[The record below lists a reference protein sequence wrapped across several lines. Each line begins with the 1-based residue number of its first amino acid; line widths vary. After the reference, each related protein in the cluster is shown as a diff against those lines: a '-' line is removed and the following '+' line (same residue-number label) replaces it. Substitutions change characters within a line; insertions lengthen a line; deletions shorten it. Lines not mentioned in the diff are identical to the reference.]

1 MSTASVVVV
10 EVVNDDD
17 ISDCV
22 HGTEDEA
29 RATIFARTIRD
40 RQG

>member
-22 HGTEDEA
+22 HSTEDEA
-29 RATIFARTIRD
+29 RAIIFACTIRD

>member
-17 ISDCV
+17 ISDFV

-29 RATIFARTIRD
+29 RATIFVCTIRD